1 MRSLHHFLTRDL
13 WVMDLE
19 RVPFWKRWVLR
30 TVRLLLAAVWEFQHR
45 LLNARA
51 AGLVYTTLL
60 SLVPLLA
67 VVVAVLKLFGLHER
81 PEFVLDQLV
90 APLGPN
96 GREVSG
102 WLTQFVG
109 NFDVGVLG
117 LFGVGGLLY
126 TSYSLIEKMEETF
139 NALWRVPRSR
149 PWTQKI
155 VLYFTVILVAPLV
168 MTVAL
173 GLLTSLEQYE
183 IVQRLLGFRPFGA
196 LAGWTA
202 EYVSYLLLALVFS
215 FFYKF
220 LPNARVR
227 TVSALI
233 GGTAAALVWGAAG
246 QAFAFFVARSTS
258 YSAMYSSSA
267 IIVLFLLWLY
277 VGWMI
282 ILLGAQVAFFY
293 QHPNSYEWQYLG
305 SHGVQALRERTGM
318 QVLRV
323 LAQRELAGR
332 SLGQVEDIVGEGTGS
347 LPFAE
352 ELLEVFIEA
361 GYLARTG
368 RPKHLTFVK
377 PISEISLD
385 EVIRVIHQ
393 GGVASGALA
402 TRSPSD
408 RGDPVV
414 TVLQR
419 RDLAVGEALRGL
431 TVEWLAREGST
442 EVAPAPHE
450 GLRDERT
457 A

>member
-1 MRSLHHFLTRDL
+1 MRSLQHFFTRDL
-13 WVMDLE
+13 WIMDLAL
-19 RVPFWKRWVLR
+19 VPRWKRWLLR
-30 TVRLLLAAVWEFQHR
+30 TLRLLLAATWEFQHR
-45 LLNARA
+45 LLDARA

-67 VVVAVLKLFGLHER
+67 VVVAVLKWFGLHER
-81 PEFVLDQLV
+81 PELVLDQLV

-96 GREVSG
+96 GREVSE
-102 WLTQFVG
+102 WVAQVVG

-139 NALWRVPRSR
+139 NALWRVSRSR

-173 GLLTSLEQYE
+173 GLLTSLERHE
-183 IVQRLLGFRPFGA
+183 LVQRLLGFRPLGT
-196 LAGWTA
+196 LASWIA
-202 EYVSYLLLALVFS
+202 EYLSYLLLALVFS

-227 TVSALI
+227 VASALV
-233 GGTAAALVWGAAG
+233 GGAAAALVWGAAG
-246 QAFAFFVARSTS
+246 QAFAFFVSRSTS
-258 YSAMYSSSA
+258 YSAMYSGSA
-267 IIVLFLLWLY
+267 IVVLFLLWLY

-282 ILLGAQVAFFY
+282 ILLGAQVGFFY

-305 SHGVQALRERTGM
+305 SHGVQAWRERTGM

-323 LAQRELAGR
+323 LAQRELAGT
-332 SLGQVEDIVGEGTGS
+332 SLGQIEEIVSEGTGS
-347 LPFAE
+347 LSFAE
-352 ELLEVFIEA
+352 ELLDVFIEA

-368 RPKHLTFVK
+368 RAKQLRFVK
-377 PISEISLD
+377 PVSAIYLD

-393 GGVASGALA
+393 GGLASGAVVAQPL
-402 TRSPSD
+402 SD
-408 RGDPVV
+408 RNDPVV
-414 TVLQR
+414 AVLRR
-419 RDLAVGEALRGL
+419 RDQAVGTALEGL
-431 TVEWLAREGST
+431 TLEWLAREGSST
-442 EVAPAPHE
+442 DPNAQPNDLGENS
-450 GLRDERT
+450 RS
-457 A
+457 